1 MGINFKIEIIKNEY
15 INFIQTNVDNEL
27 LSMFISSMFLERP
40 MEYITKIEDIFSNK
54 LDFFENEGDFL
65 KIEIRLNETKSTYI
79 LEQNFSQI
87 EIGQP
92 INILGNP
99 LNHTIEFIDTKKFIE
114 LLKKCYNKFCE
125 IKNLNFFKD
134 TRFKHN
140 ILEKNYILEKKIKKL
155 YLLFETKNYIYI
167 YDELGYNDLNMD
179 ENISNIE
186 KKYLEWY
193 EEIKKRTKWNSEQEE
208 IKGVLVY
215 IETLN

>member
-15 INFIQTNVDNEL
+15 INFIQTKVENEL

-40 MEYITKIEDIFSNK
+40 VEYIAKIEDILSSK
-54 LDFFENEGDFL
+54 LEFFEDEEDFL
-65 KIEIRLNETKSTYI
+65 KIEIGLNETKITYI
-79 LEQNFSQI
+79 LEQKFSQI

-99 LNHTIEFIDTKKFIE
+99 LNHTIEFIGTKIFIE

-134 TRFKHN
+134 TRFKYN
-140 ILEKNYILEKKIKKL
+140 ILEKNYVLEKKIKKL

-167 YDELGYNDLNMD
+167 YDEVYNELNID
-179 ENISNIE
+179 KNISDIE

-193 EEIKKRTKWNSEQEE
+193 EEMKKRTKWNSEQEE
-208 IKGVLVY
+208 KKGVFAYL
-215 IETLN
+215 EMLN